1 MRRRDFITLLGGAAA
16 TWPLAAHAQQPAG
29 RVYRVGYLSIA
40 SRERSLRFVEA
51 FEDGLR
57 RLGYRVGENVTI
69 EYRFANGEM
78 ERLPALA
85 AELVRLGV
93 DIIIIAGSNP
103 STVAT
108 MTTTT
113 TIPIVMVGTVD
124 PVGTRLV
131 ASLARPGGNVTGL
144 AVDAGGEIL
153 GKRFE
158 LLKETLPNLSRL
170 GIMWNPDVAVNRSR
184 QAAMTETARTLGLTT
199 IPVEVR
205 GVDTLEQAFAT
216 MTEERAQAFVV
227 QGDSVL
233 HEYRG
238 QIAEMAVRNR
248 LPSAAVAR
256 QLAEAGFLLSYGA
269 DLLDLYRRA
278 AGFVDKIFK
287 GAKPADLPAEQPT
300 KFELVINLKTAKAL
314 GLDVPPTLLARADE
328 VIE

>member
-1 MRRRDFITLLGGAAA
+1 MKRREFIAGLGAAA

-29 RVYRVGYLSIA
+29 RVHRIGYLSLA
-40 SRERSLRFVEA
+40 SRERSLHYVDA

-57 RLGYRVGENVTI
+57 RLGYRAGANVTI

-78 ERLPALA
+78 DQLPALA
-85 AELVRLGV
+85 AELVRHGV
-93 DIIIIAGSNP
+93 DIIIAGSNP
-103 STVAT
+103 ATVAS
-108 MTTTT
+108 MTATA
-113 TIPIVMVGTVD
+113 TIPIVMVSTID
-124 PVGTRLV
+124 PVGTGLV
-131 ASLARPGGNVTGL
+131 VSLARPGGNVTGL
-144 AVDAGGEIL
+144 AADAGGEIL

-158 LLKETLPNLSRL
+158 LLKEMLPDLSRL

-184 QAAMTETARTLGLTT
+184 QVAMTETARTLGLTT

-216 MTEERAQAFVV
+216 MTKERAQAFVL

-238 QIAEMAVRNR
+238 QIAEMAGRNR
-248 LPSAAVAR
+248 LPSAAVQR

>member
-1 MRRRDFITLLGGAAA
+1 MRRRDFITVLGGAAA

-40 SRERSLRFVEA
+40 SRERLLHEA

-78 ERLPALA
+78 DRLPALA
-85 AELVRLGV
+85 ADLVRLGV
-93 DIIIIAGSNP
+93 DVILALSNP
-103 STVAT
+103 PTVAT
-108 MTTTT
+108 MTATTT
-113 TIPIVMVGTVD
+113 LPIVMAGTVD
-124 PVGTRLV
+124 PVGTGLV

-158 LLKETLPNLSRL
+158 LLKEMIPNLSRL
-170 GIMWNPDVAVNRSR
+170 GIMWNPDVVVNRSR

-216 MTEERAQAFVV
+216 MTKEHAQAFVV

-238 QIAEMAVRNR
+238 QIAEMALRNR
-248 LPSAAVAR
+248 LPSAAVAT

-269 DLLDLYRRA
+269 DLFDLCRRA
-278 AGFVDKIFK
+278 ASFADKIFK
-287 GAKPADLPAEQPT
+287 GAKPADLPVEQPT

-314 GLDVPPTLLARADE
+314 GLDVPPAVLARADE

>member
-1 MRRRDFITLLGGAAA
+1 MQRREFITLFGGAAA
-16 TWPLAAHAQQPAG
+16 TWPLALHAQRPAG
-29 RVYRVGYLSIA
+29 RVYRVGYLSLA
-40 SRERSLRFVEA
+40 SRERTPQYIDA

-57 RLGYRVGENVTI
+57 RLGYGVGANVVI

-78 ERLPALA
+78 DQLPALA

-93 DIIIIAGSNP
+93 DIIIAGSNP
-103 STVAT
+103 STVAS
-108 MTTTT
+108 MAATT
-113 TIPIVMVGTVD
+113 TIPIIMVSGVD
-124 PVGTRLV
+124 PVGTGLV

-144 AVDAGGEIL
+144 AADAGGEIL

-158 LLKETLPNLSRL
+158 LLKEMLPDLSRL

-184 QAAMTETARTLGLTT
+184 QTAMTETARTLRLTT

-205 GVDTLEQAFAT
+205 GADTLEQAFAT
-216 MTEERAQAFVV
+216 MTKERAQAFVV

-233 HEYRG
+233 HEYRS
-238 QIAEMAVRNR
+238 QIAEMAVRNQ
-248 LPSAAVAR
+248 LLSAAIAR

-269 DLLDLYRRA
+269 DLSDLYRRA
-278 AGFVDKIFK
+278 ADFVDRIFR

-314 GLDVPPTLLARADE
+314 GLYVPPTLLARADE